1 MPEEPLPD
9 KRAQLIALHDDLVRQ
24 HSLAD
29 DPQKEATLLKE
40 ITIIEFI
47 LFYGETSQ

>member
-1 MPEEPLPD
+1 MPEEPPPN

-24 HSLAD
+24 HSLTD
-29 DPQKEATLLKE
+29 DPQKEATLFEE

-47 LFYGETSQ
+47 LSYGETSQ